1 MRNQSRVAIIAS
13 LCLGI
18 ILSIATGA
26 DAESYC
32 EQTRLCAD
40 PPDGLVQDGYY
51 VGHDEPSL
59 LFYSSTEGSGNSSF
73 YNVTLPIEPA
83 ALADAGGVN
92 SFRLYTAL
100 WFGMALCDSQS
111 APEFTHA
118 ECKPDSDSNIFDGSD
133 PTMPDYAGH
142 RFGGAYMELQFYPPA
157 TSGQNPP
164 SCDPNKW
171 CAALNVDSFS
181 ADETG
186 PTEIFNNFACQ
197 DQFNDE
203 PVNFAWV
210 TRSGNATSS
219 SALVNNS
226 VGKAPITSDVMLM
239 NPGDQLAIAMNDTP
253 SGFHVSIT
261 DFTTGQTGTMT
272 ANAAH
277 GFAQVVYDP
286 SAGSCTT
293 KAYTFHPMFA
303 TSIRADAG
311 LDRAYLQ
318 RRLLDGN
325 RPSNTGRLHW

>member
-1 MRNQSRVAIIAS
+1 MRYQSRLAIVAS
-13 LCLGI
+13 LSLGI
-18 ILSIATGA
+18 ILSLATRA

-40 PPDGLVQDGYY
+40 PADGLFHDGYY
-51 VGHDEPSL
+51 VGHDEPAL
-59 LFYSSTEGSGNSSF
+59 LFYSNTEGSGNSSF
-73 YNVTLPIEPA
+73 YNVTLPVEPTA
-83 ALADAGGVN
+83 SADAGGVN

-186 PTEIFNNFACQ
+186 PTEIFNNFACE

-210 TRSGNATSS
+210 TRSGNATAS
-219 SALVNNS
+219 SALINNS
-226 VGKAPITSDVMLM
+226 FGKAPITSDVMLM
-239 NPGDQLAIAMNDTP
+239 NPGDQLAVDMSDTP
-253 SGFHVSIT
+253 SGF
-261 DFTTGQTGTMT
+261 
-272 ANAAH
+272 
-277 GFAQVVYDP
+277 
-286 SAGSCTT
+286 
-293 KAYTFHPMFA
+293 
-303 TSIRADAG
+303 
-311 LDRAYLQ
+311 
-318 RRLLDGN
+318 
-325 RPSNTGRLHW
+325 